1 MNGGAVAA
9 LLCAA
14 ALLVAPPAGRRLTG
28 CRRRYFRVGR
38 RSGFVP
44 AVGLAVVAAVTLS
57 PAVAVAVTLVTTT
70 LVARRRRR
78 LRHRDSRSEGRAL
91 AAALEVLVG
100 ELRVGSH
107 PVKGFAIAAAE
118 AAGASSSAC
127 AVGAALGAVAARA
140 RLGADVAVG
149 LRDSAR
155 QSSVPQFWSRVSV
168 YWQLAAEHGLP
179 MAALMQTA
187 HKDIADRQRFADHV
201 EAALSGP
208 RATAIVLAVLP
219 ILGVLLGHLVGA
231 RPLSFL
237 LGGGAVALA
246 GGSALLCAG
255 VIWSDRIIDR
265 VGS

>member
-1 MNGGAVAA
+1 
-9 LLCAA
+9 
-14 ALLVAPPAGRRLTG
+14 
-28 CRRRYFRVGR
+28 
-38 RSGFVP
+38 
-44 AVGLAVVAAVTLS
+44 
-57 PAVAVAVTLVTTT
+57 
-70 LVARRRRR
+70 
-78 LRHRDSRSEGRAL
+78 
-91 AAALEVLVG
+91 
-100 ELRVGSH
+100 
-107 PVKGFAIAAAE
+107 
-118 AAGASSSAC
+118 
-127 AVGAALGAVAARA
+127 
-140 RLGADVAVG
+140 
-149 LRDSAR
+149 
-155 QSSVPQFWSRVSV
+155 
-168 YWQLAAEHGLP
+168 